1 MMKYCNKKP
10 FIIIAVSPQ
19 IKATEMK
26 KTLFAL
32 LLCSLSLTACVKADR
47 ASRLGDQVN
56 REVAQ
61 EVAWKE
67 AVRGKKLGNK
77 AVSQI
82 LGKKMRAHRGELKL
96 ATRNDCIETYGPE
109 KLRQCQCLANK
120 LDYDAVFRYTQKYRA
135 NPRGDY
141 RYEISRLDAMTARA
155 YRICG
160 LRLK

>member
-1 MMKYCNKKP
+1 MANKKILMAL
-10 FIIIAVSPQ
+10 FC
-19 IKATEMK
+19 
-26 KTLFAL
+26 TLTLA
-32 LLCSLSLTACVKADR
+32 ACTKPDR
-47 ASRLGDQVN
+47 ASALGEQVN

-77 AVSQI
+77 AASQI

-120 LDYDAVFRYTQKYRA
+120 LDYDAVFRYTQKYRD

-155 YRICG
+155 YRMCG

>member
-1 MMKYCNKKP
+1 MRKYCNKKP

-77 AVSQI
+77 AASQI

-120 LDYDAVFRYTQKYRA
+120 TDYDAVFAYMTKFRA
-135 NPRGDY
+135 NPHGNY
-141 RYEISRLDAMTARA
+141 RREIERLDAMTTRA
-155 YRICG
+155 YRQCG
-160 LRLK
+160 LVQK